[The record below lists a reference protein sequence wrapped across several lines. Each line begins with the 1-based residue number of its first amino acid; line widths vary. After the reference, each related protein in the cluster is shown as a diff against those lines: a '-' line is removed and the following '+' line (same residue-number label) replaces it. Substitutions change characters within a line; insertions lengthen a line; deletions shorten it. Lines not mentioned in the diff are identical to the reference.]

1 MFLRTLYSISVITG
15 SGFCGG
21 GAFLIF
27 YDIYRRHIMK
37 KHNLV
42 TLNSITSAFN
52 IGFYVGSALG
62 VLYLLNNSTKHLLCN

>member
-62 VLYLLNNSTKHLLCN
+62 VLYLLNGSEPSLYN